1 MEENMNAV
9 KIVELKVKVN
19 QVEEKKFHYVD
30 LGEERNSQRVW
41 INSLYFEEELKNK
54 LDEEYNETIG
64 ILKNARIEKTLKGNY
79 VIKKGT
85 NNIFFILVLCG
96 YRGSSHIKVVS
107 EYVNLIR
114 FDYYHSENGKLGIS
128 EGVVIE
134 TSQDNVKIEWQRD
147 GRLYGEPDKG
157 VSVIKVDASV
167 ESVDNIDIEELKEI
181 DNI

>member
-1 MEENMNAV
+1 MNAV

-19 QVEEKKFHYVD
+19 EVEGKRFYYVD

-54 LDEEYNETIG
+54 LESNETIG
-64 ILKNARIEKTLKGNY
+64 ILKNAKIEKTLKGNY

-85 NNIFFILVLCG
+85 NNLFFILVKCG
-96 YRGSSHIKVVS
+96 YRGSSYIEVLS
-107 EYVNLIR
+107 EYSNLVK
-114 FDYYHSENGKLGIS
+114 FSYYHSPRGNLGIS
-128 EGVVIE
+128 DGAIIE

-181 DNI
+181 NNI